1 MNKQMTVLY
10 VEDDKID
17 QQAFVRTVRRG
28 GLPYNYLVAN
38 TLSRAYEVLEASAVD
53 IIVCDYRLTDGTALD
68 LLQKNPDRPV
78 IVITGGGDEATAV
91 SVMKAGARDYITK
104 SGSGD
109 HLLQLVKA
117 IANLMRVLNLE
128 AVAREQHRFIQLMH
142 NTVRVLGS
150 TLDLDEVIA
159 LVLNNIQEAIPS
171 DGANVMLITDDMAH
185 VIRGKGCA
193 SDDTGAQGQVWF
205 PIHDID
211 LFQAMHETRRA
222 CCVGDI
228 NPDQWQFLPPDCR
241 ARSLMAAPI
250 CVHDEVIGFL
260 NLYSN
265 QSGFFTPLHKERLQT
280 YVDHVAAAIKNAR
293 LYQQAQDFAMIKER
307 QRLGRDLHDSVT
319 QTLFAASVVAKS
331 VIRTWQQDPH
341 AIKDDLLELRSL
353 TSGALAEMRTLLFEL
368 HPRALYETELRDL
381 LWQLSETAK
390 GRAHINVIFEAEG
403 TCRLPFS
410 VHEAF
415 FRIAQEGLNN
425 VVKHARA
432 RQLHFILKCEDCGAE
447 LSIRDDGVG
456 FDLAAVSSDHLGIN
470 IMRERAAEAGILL
483 SIDSQVDAGT
493 IVKLTW
499 HERRNHD

>member
-1 MNKQMTVLY
+1 MNGEITVLY
-10 VEDDKID
+10 VEDDKVD

-28 GLPYNYLVAN
+28 GLPYDYFVVN
-38 TLSRAYEVLEASAVD
+38 TLHRAYELLETRAFD
-53 IIVCDYRLTDGTALD
+53 IIVCDYRLTDGSALD
-68 LLQKNPDRPV
+68 LIQTYPDRPV

-117 IANLMRVLNLE
+117 IANLMRVLKLE
-128 AVAREQHRFIQLMH
+128 AVAQEQHRFIQLMH

-150 TLDLDEVIA
+150 TLDLDEVIT
-159 LVLNNIQEAIPS
+159 LVLNNIQDAIPS
-171 DGANVMLITDDMAH
+171 DGANVMVITDDMAH

-193 SDDTGAQGQVWF
+193 SDDAGAQRQVWF
-205 PIHDID
+205 PVHDIA
-211 LFQAMHETRRA
+211 LLHEIRQTRRVH
-222 CCVGDI
+222 CINDI
-228 NPDQWQFLPPDCR
+228 NPYDWQILPPGCMS
-241 ARSLMAAPI
+241 RSLLVAPI
-250 CVHDEVIGFL
+250 CVNDEFIGFL

-265 QSGFFTPLHKERLQT
+265 QSAFFKPLHMERLQT
-280 YVDHVAAAIKNAR
+280 YVDHVAVAIRNAR
-293 LYQQAQDFAMIKER
+293 LYQQAQDFAMVKER

-331 VIRTWQQDPH
+331 VIRAWQQDPH
-341 AIKDDLLELRSL
+341 AIEDDLLELRSL

-368 HPRALYETELRDL
+368 HPRALYDTELREL

-390 GRAHINVIFEAEG
+390 GRAHIKVIFEAEG
-403 TCRLPFS
+403 NCRLPFS

-415 FRIAQEGLNN
+415 FRIAQEVLNN

-456 FDLAAVSSDHLGIN
+456 FDLAAVSSDHLGIK

-483 SIDSQVDAGT
+483 SIDSQIHEGT
-493 IVKLTW
+493 LVSLVW
-499 HERRNHD
+499 HEQGKQ